1 MILSGLFLGKDKF
14 YSKRDEY
21 VFKGSI
27 IIAFLALM
35 ASFVLPALNPSNDM
49 SDSRGSKT
57 DSGQQMKYILGQPI
71 AYAIVWLKNVLK
83 TFQEYIMGGS
93 AFTSFGYLGG
103 GSLST
108 CCAALVVGTT
118 LTDTYGNGKSKE
130 RVLDI
135 KTKCIFAI
143 EMILVI
149 GLVWTALY
157 ISFTEAGI
165 EEILGTQARYYYPFI
180 FMFYLC
186 FQTDK
191 IKNTIELGKYQMI
204 IMLAS
209 NFIIF
214 QQMWEVLLV
223 RKCL

>member
-1 MILSGLFLGKDKF
+1 MVEECIENFPG
-14 YSKRDEY
+14 
-21 VFKGSI
+21 I
-27 IIAFLALM
+27 HH
-35 ASFVLPALNPSNDM
+35 
-49 SDSRGSKT
+49 
-57 DSGQQMKYILGQPI
+57 
-71 AYAIVWLKNVLK
+71 
-83 TFQEYIMGGS
+83 GGS

-118 LTDTYGNGKSKE
+118 LTDTYGDGKSKE

-165 EEILGTQARYYYPFI
+165 EEILEHRQGIIIRLYLYFI
-180 FMFYLC
+180 FASRL
-186 FQTDK
+186 
-191 IKNTIELGKYQMI
+191 IK
-204 IMLAS
+204 
-209 NFIIF
+209 
-214 QQMWEVLLV
+214 
-223 RKCL
+223 

>member
-1 MILSGLFLGKDKF
+1 M
-14 YSKRDEY
+14 EME
-21 VFKGSI
+21 KG
-27 IIAFLALM
+27 
-35 ASFVLPALNPSNDM
+35 
-49 SDSRGSKT
+49 
-57 DSGQQMKYILGQPI
+57 
-71 AYAIVWLKNVLK
+71 
-83 TFQEYIMGGS
+83 
-93 AFTSFGYLGG
+93 
-103 GSLST
+103 
-108 CCAALVVGTT
+108 
-118 LTDTYGNGKSKE
+118 KE

-191 IKNTIELGKYQMI
+191 IKNTIELGKISDDNYACKQFHHIPANVGSLTGKKMFVVI
-204 IMLAS
+204 L
-209 NFIIF
+209 
-214 QQMWEVLLV
+214 
-223 RKCL
+223 